1 MYCNRGL
8 WSDAIVWDMLAY
20 KFITCD
26 NINFRKAKSRCLI
39 VEVPIIMA
47 EHPSKLRED
56 IVNKSFIHDILKEKY
71 GNDIQFLSYSAR
83 VGSDI
88 GDNYIGD
95 LVAVDIQVKNVKTNE
110 EKMFNWMFKVMKR
123 GKCEKGMKQ
132 FSLFEREFAFY
143 NNYLDDLDKY
153 VKPKILRTVP
163 LIYSVNNPDLQ
174 VLVFEHLGA
183 SGYRDPVDKKIGVDD
198 DHVYN
203 VCKWLA
209 ELHGSAFVLF
219 QKYPGGFSEWKKN
232 NFFAEPVQSDQ
243 FDEFGATLV
252 NSYYN
257 LLEDLLNGR
266 DVSIAVKIK
275 KTLYESRSEFKTL
288 CHGDAW
294 FNNMLFKYNDDE
306 KVNDVILLDMQG
318 VYSGNIGSDLVYFL
332 LSSVTCEDLTKNLDN
347 YLEYYRECL
356 CAFVTELDPDI
367 KSAFIGFMFASGAFP
382 HTIIEKSELSSLDLQ
397 NVDLTNPDD
406 VNKMMV
412 EIRDHG
418 KKVIHSN
425 LNLYYRLVGVI
436 RFLTELR
443 VFDYLK
449 N

>member
-1 MYCNRGL
+1 
-8 WSDAIVWDMLAY
+8 
-20 KFITCD
+20 
-26 NINFRKAKSRCLI
+26 
-39 VEVPIIMA
+39 MA

-257 LLEDLLNGR
+257 LLEDLLNGSENDLLVETFEKSLKDFFENTPE

-367 KSAFIGFMFASGAFP
+367 KVPLSFEDIKMDFKKSAFIGFMFASGAFP

>member
-1 MYCNRGL
+1 MDQL
-8 WSDAIVWDMLAY
+8 LFFS
-20 KFITCD
+20 K
-26 NINFRKAKSRCLI
+26 NIL
-39 VEVPIIMA
+39 
-47 EHPSKLRED
+47 
-56 IVNKSFIHDILKEKY
+56 
-71 GNDIQFLSYSAR
+71 
-83 VGSDI
+83 
-88 GDNYIGD
+88 
-95 LVAVDIQVKNVKTNE
+95 
-110 EKMFNWMFKVMKR
+110 
-123 GKCEKGMKQ
+123 
-132 FSLFEREFAFY
+132 
-143 NNYLDDLDKY
+143 
-153 VKPKILRTVP
+153 
-163 LIYSVNNPDLQ
+163 
-174 VLVFEHLGA
+174 
-183 SGYRDPVDKKIGVDD
+183 
-198 DHVYN
+198 
-203 VCKWLA
+203 
-209 ELHGSAFVLF
+209 
-219 QKYPGGFSEWKKN
+219 GGFSEWKKN

-257 LLEDLLNGR
+257 LLEDLLNGSENDLLVETFEKSLKDFFENTPE

-367 KSAFIGFMFASGAFP
+367 KVPLSFEDIKMDFKKSSFIGFMFASGAFP
-382 HTIIEKSELSSLDLQ
+382 HTIIEKSELSSFDLQ